1 MNITVNN
8 ITKMP
13 FKLEQKIREGAFGK
27 IYKTRY
33 NNQQL
38 IVKKIKNG
46 VYNDIEFQIS
56 SKIESN
62 SNLCKCLYKYKTKTD
77 TYLLFPYYEK
87 GDLLDNILDKD
98 LDEERIKKYVY
109 QMLKTIESLNK
120 IGYVHLDIKPE
131 NFLLDKYN
139 DLVLADFSTIKKMDE
154 FNEHKLYPLEKLVGT
169 KAYIPPEF
177 PLHYY
182 NEKSDIW
189 SIGVCFYTLISN
201 SGLYNDIIEYQHDT
215 LINNVDKLSID
226 KSILSY
232 NGRYLLR
239 RMLQI
244 SPLYRVSLEAA
255 LNDKWFNNINKK
267 NDNYVKYISNTEIV
281 L

>member
-1 MNITVNN
+1 MNIIVNN

-13 FKLEQKIREGAFGK
+13 FKLEQKINEGAFGK
-27 IYKTRY
+27 IYKTTY
-33 NNQQL
+33 NNQVL
-38 IVKKIKNG
+38 IVKKIKNLM
-46 VYNDIEFQIS
+46 YNDIEFQIS
-56 SKIESN
+56 SEIESN

-87 GDLLDNILDKD
+87 GDLLDNILDEE

-139 DLVLADFSTIKKMDE
+139 DLVLTDFSTIKKMDE
-154 FNEHKLYPLEKLVGT
+154 FNENKLYPLDKLVGT

-177 PLHYY
+177 PLYYY

-189 SIGVCFYTLISN
+189 SVGVCFYTLICN
-201 SGLYNDIIEYQHDT
+201 RGLYNDIIEYQHDT

-232 NGRYLLR
+232 SGRYLLR

-255 LNDKWFNNINKK
+255 LSDKWFNNINNK
-267 NDNYVKYISNTEIV
+267 NDNHVKYISNAEIV